1 MKSKVDDLDVGKIK
15 PIPVELKKLSNVVE
29 KNVLK
34 NSKDN
39 TDKQNLGKN
48 KKILKT
54 KYLMLAN

>member
-34 NSKDN
+34 NSKYN